1 MDASVPTDLS
11 DDELVCRVR
20 AGDAAL
26 FGAIMRRHNPR
37 LYRVARAI
45 VRDDA
50 EAEDVLQQ
58 AYLSAYLHLGQFA
71 GAARFS
77 TWLTRIVVNEAS
89 ARLRRRRAH
98 ARVEEVQAASE
109 APTPEAQAMDREMIR
124 ALEAAIDGL
133 PEIYRTVLVLREVEG
148 ASTAETAAVLDIS
161 EETVKVRLHRARAL
175 LDKVLYARLGEAF
188 GFQGARC
195 DRVVAAV
202 LARLGVV

>member
-1 MDASVPTDLS
+1 
-11 DDELVCRVR
+11 
-20 AGDAAL
+20 
-26 FGAIMRRHNPR
+26 
-37 LYRVARAI
+37 
-45 VRDDA
+45 
-50 EAEDVLQQ
+50 
-58 AYLSAYLHLGQFA
+58 
-71 GAARFS
+71 
-77 TWLTRIVVNEAS
+77 
-89 ARLRRRRAH
+89 
-98 ARVEEVQAASE
+98 
-109 APTPEAQAMDREMIR
+109 MDREMIR